1 MKKNF
6 IYKICTKKEWKNFK
20 IFFSF
25 HGTKQDIFDGYIHFS
40 TKNQIQSTLDKHFF
54 KKDKLI
60 LLKVNA
66 SKLENLKW
74 EKSAE
79 GIFFPHLYSYLNLK
93 DVKKNYKI
101 SLKKNGLHSFSSKC

>member
-1 MKKNF
+1 MEKF
-6 IYKICTKKEWKNFK
+6 IYKICSKLEWSQFKKKKIFYGTKK
-20 IFFSF
+20 
-25 HGTKQDIFDGYIHFS
+25 DMMDGYIHFS
-40 TKNQIQSTLDKHFF
+40 KKNQIKLTLTKHFF

-60 LLKVNA
+60 LLKVDV

-79 GIFFPHLYSYLNLK
+79 DIFFPHLYSHLNLK
-93 DVKKNYKI
+93 DIIKNYKI